1 MIPSLHIEADVTA
14 SVGDHEVRIHG
25 ERNQFVVDA
34 SSWAPLLRL
43 QKVLPSLPAGLPAPP
58 RTAAGSVKIR
68 VRGSTV
74 ITLRFKDGR
83 IRRRL
88 HPLGITRSLFV

>member
-25 ERNQFVVDA
+25 ERNQFAVDS

-43 QKVLPSLPAGLPAPP
+43 RKVLPSLAARLPAPP
-58 RTAAGSVKIR
+58 QTVAGSVKIR

-74 ITLRFKDGR
+74 ITLHIEDGR
-83 IRRRL
+83 TRRRL
-88 HPLGITRSLFV
+88 HPLGITRSLFG

>member
-14 SVGDHEVRIHG
+14 SVGDHEIRIHG
-25 ERNQFVVDA
+25 EQNLFAVDA

-43 QKVLPSLPAGLPAPP
+43 RKVLPSLGMRMPDPP
-58 RTAAGSVKIR
+58 RSVAGSVNIR

-74 ITLRFKDGR
+74 ITLRIEDGQT
-83 IRRRL
+83 RRRL
-88 HPLGITRSLFV
+88 HPLGIVRSLFG

>member
-14 SVGDHEVRIHG
+14 SIGDREIRIHG

-34 SSWAPLLRL
+34 PSWAPLLQLR
-43 QKVLPSLPAGLPAPP
+43 KVLPSLGVRIPDPP
-58 RTAAGSVKIR
+58 KTAAGSVKIR

-74 ITLRFKDGR
+74 ITLRLEDGR
-83 IRRRL
+83 TRRRL
-88 HPLGITRSLFV
+88 HPIGVARSLFG

>member
-14 SVGDHEVRIHG
+14 SVGDHEIRIHG
-25 ERNQFVVDA
+25 EHNQFAVDA

-43 QKVLPSLPAGLPAPP
+43 RKVLPSLAAGLPGPP

-74 ITLRFKDGR
+74 ITLRIEDGHT
-83 IRRRL
+83 RRRL
-88 HPLGITRSLFV
+88 HPLGIVRSLFG